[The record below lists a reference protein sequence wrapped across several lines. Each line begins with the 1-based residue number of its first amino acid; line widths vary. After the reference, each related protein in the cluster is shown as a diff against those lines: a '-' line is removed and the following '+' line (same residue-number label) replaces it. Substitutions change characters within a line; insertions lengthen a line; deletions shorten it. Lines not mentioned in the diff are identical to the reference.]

1 MVVVPDIT
9 STFGHP
15 SPWKAVW
22 REARPGVCRACW
34 HASSVGREIFCSYR
48 GCLQFFV
55 VGTRSIPQRPQ
66 ETLGTWPR
74 ILNRNNDAQVS
85 FLGSVCGVHCRP
97 LSDSDG
103 WEQLLDDPDATVVTM
118 ASSGGTMGRTVA
130 ERRQL
135 RHKLKGLI
143 TLETLGIVE
152 G

>member
-1 MVVVPDIT
+1 M
-9 STFGHP
+9 
-15 SPWKAVW
+15 
-22 REARPGVCRACW
+22 
-34 HASSVGREIFCSYR
+34 
-48 GCLQFFV
+48 
-55 VGTRSIPQRPQ
+55 
-66 ETLGTWPR
+66 
-74 ILNRNNDAQVS
+74 S